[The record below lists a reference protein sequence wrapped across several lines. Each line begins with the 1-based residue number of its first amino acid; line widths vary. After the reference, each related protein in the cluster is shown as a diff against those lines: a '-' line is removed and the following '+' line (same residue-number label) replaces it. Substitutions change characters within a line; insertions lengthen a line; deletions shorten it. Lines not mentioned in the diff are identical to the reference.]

1 MGNVEVVCTTAQNIN
16 LAFYQNAI
24 PIIRELSIRNASGDE
39 LRQIAVRL
47 SSEPP
52 FVTPGVWRID
62 RIANEDVHHLT
73 VVDLK
78 LDHAFLAG
86 LTASRRAEI
95 FVRIEFSDRR
105 SPKPAWR
112 STSCPL
118 PTGAVRPPRPNSS
131 PPSSARP
138 IRASTLSCAK
148 PPTSSRTPDAA
159 QRSTATPPERRPA
172 PGKSPR
178 PSGPP
183 SSAIPS
189 LTSSLRKASSARA
202 RWCALPPTFSPS
214 RSAPA
219 SI

>member
-78 LDHAFLAG
+78 LDHAFLAS

-95 FVRIEFSDRR
+95 LVRIEFFRPGARR
-105 SPKPAWR
+105 SPR
-112 STSCPL
+112 
-118 PTGAVRPPRPNSS
+118 GGQ
-131 PPSSARP
+131 PPSSFPLGRFGR
-138 IRASTLSCAK
+138 RA
-148 PPTSSRTPDAA
+148 
-159 QRSTATPPERRPA
+159 
-172 PGKSPR
+172 
-178 PSGPP
+178 
-183 SSAIPS
+183 
-189 LTSSLRKASSARA
+189 
-202 RWCALPPTFSPS
+202 
-214 RSAPA
+214 
-219 SI
+219 